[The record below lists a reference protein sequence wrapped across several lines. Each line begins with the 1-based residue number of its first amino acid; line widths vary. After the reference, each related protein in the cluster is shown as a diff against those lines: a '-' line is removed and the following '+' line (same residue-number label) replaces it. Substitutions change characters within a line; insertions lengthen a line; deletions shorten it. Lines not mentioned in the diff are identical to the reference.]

1 MKWKEFERL
10 ARDKGWYLFRH
21 GSRHDIYRHTKRTDE
36 MQIERHW
43 SQEIRPRLLK
53 KLLDQ
58 LNKGSNA

>member
-21 GSRHDIYRHTKRTDE
+21 DKRTDE

-58 LNKGSNA
+58 LNKESNA